1 MSQRVTIADVAR
13 LARVSTM
20 TVSRVINHKGEV
32 AAGTRARVERAIA
45 QLDYRPSQAA
55 RSLTTRR
62 THTLGL
68 LVPDI
73 TNPFYPAIVRGAED
87 VAWDEGYAVTLTN
100 TVEDPAR
107 ERAAFAHFDAH
118 RVDGLVVCSSRLPD
132 GELIALLRRHPAAV
146 LVNRRP
152 DGLARTST
160 LVVDDALGARVAV
173 THLATRGRRTLGLL
187 AGPARST
194 SSWRRREGARDALVA
209 LGLEQGPGLIEEGEP
224 TEDGGRA
231 AMAAL
236 LGRRPDLDGV
246 FAYNDVVA
254 LGALEALAAAG
265 RRVPEDV
272 AVVGCDDVRLA
283 RLATP
288 ALTTLRTDTY
298 ALGRR
303 AAQLLFE
310 LLRGDP
316 PRHVQVTPELVV
328 RASAP

>member
-118 RVDGLVVCSSRLPD
+118 RVDGHPVVT
-132 GELIALLRRHPAAV
+132 GQKH
-146 LVNRRP
+146 
-152 DGLARTST
+152 
-160 LVVDDALGARVAV
+160 VAV
-173 THLATRGRRTLGLL
+173 GAL
-187 AGPARST
+187 AG
-194 SSWRRREGARDALVA
+194 
-209 LGLEQGPGLIEEGEP
+209 
-224 TEDGGRA
+224 GRTA
-231 AMAAL
+231 VDK
-236 LGRRPDLDGV
+236 RLD
-246 FAYNDVVA
+246 
-254 LGALEALAAAG
+254 
-265 RRVPEDV
+265 P
-272 AVVGCDDVRLA
+272 
-283 RLATP
+283 
-288 ALTTLRTDTY
+288 
-298 ALGRR
+298 
-303 AAQLLFE
+303 
-310 LLRGDP
+310 
-316 PRHVQVTPELVV
+316 VQ
-328 RASAP
+328 